1 MEDLQKNYDEDKMTW
16 NNHDRTYFEE
26 RVDTIYNKIAE
37 VLIAQNERFFQEQ
50 EKHHRRICV
59 CEDKLGDHEKKID
72 GLDGRIRRL
81 ELKALKKVLIWCG
94 GIGLGLMLLSF
105 IIF

>member
-59 CEDKLGDHEKKID
+59 CEDKLGDHEKRLHK
-72 GLDGRIRRL
+72 L
-81 ELKALKKVLIWCG
+81 ELKLLKKTLIWIG

>member
-1 MEDLQKNYDEDKMTW
+1 MEDLRKNYDEDKMTW
-16 NNHDRTYFEE
+16 NDHDRTYFEE

-37 VLIAQNERFFQEQ
+37 VVIAQNERFFQEQ

-59 CEDKLGDHEKKID
+59 CEDKLGDHEKKFVEQER
-72 GLDGRIRRL
+72 RIRRL
-81 ELKALKKVLIWCG
+81 ELRALKKVLIWVG
-94 GIGLGLMLLSF
+94 GIGLGLILLSF

>member
-16 NNHDRTYFEE
+16 NDHDRTYFEE

-37 VLIAQNERFFQEQ
+37 VLIAQNERFFREQ
-50 EKHHRRICV
+50 EKHHLRLCV
-59 CEDKLGDHEKKID
+59 CEDKLGDHEKKIEK
-72 GLDGRIRRL
+72 LDGRIRRL
-81 ELKALKKVLIWCG
+81 EMRALKKVLIWIG
-94 GIGLGLMLLSF
+94 GIGIVLFTLF

>member
-16 NNHDRTYFEE
+16 NDHDRTYFEE

-37 VLIAQNERFFQEQ
+37 VLIAQNERFFQQQ
-50 EKHHRRICV
+50 ERLHLRMCV
-59 CEDKLGDHEKKID
+59 CEDKLGDHEK
-72 GLDGRIRRL
+72 RIMKLERR
-81 ELKALKKVLIWCG
+81 ALKKVLIWTG